1 MTGEQLKALRLKAK
15 LTQEKLALDL
25 DIKREM
31 IARWET
37 TGSISKVYQKIL
49 SDYFNKLEL

>member
-1 MTGEQLKALRLKAK
+1 MTGEKLKELRKKTK
-15 LTQEKLALDL
+15 LTQDELANELS
-25 DIKREM
+25 IQREM

-49 SDYFNKLEL
+49 TDYFKQKQP